1 MPVLIAFYNQN
12 SRREKPAFTHFNPFT
27 MSLIDTLIDP
37 LRSGYSGQ
45 LDAKEWRASRYG
57 ALEAFREQSKGPDKI
72 LSDEDITNIKKSF
85 GIYSRIPVLDMPTV
99 SIGSVRNCIVQPDQN
114 NSRMVVLTFVSY
126 VWGFTMIPSMY
137 VNNTI
142 KYEMDFQKKA
152 RKYLLQLLKV
162 MDAASLAKL
171 NTDRNTVFGN
181 LTYEY
186 PVIGNALQ
194 VPAAKREDVYNQ
206 ITGIM
211 GTADY
216 PAGSYDVVA
225 NSGHEP
231 LVNKLARNGNQNAD
245 NTRAT
250 LIGFDNKYTNN
261 MTQNAGVRDTLFV
274 IPDGTLAIENRND
287 PDARMGSRA
296 LGGGQQWDEVDM
308 PMLEMKV
315 GSYYTDR
322 CADATTIFP
331 TAETQG
337 LTRAKMEGFEFSTD
351 VTYVTSYV
359 SDRATKIAP
368 IQKIEI
374 SAT

>member
-1 MPVLIAFYNQN
+1 
-12 SRREKPAFTHFNPFT
+12 

-37 LRSGYSGQ
+37 LRSGYSGK
-45 LDAKEWRASRYG
+45 LDANEWRASRYG
-57 ALEAFREQSKGPDKI
+57 ALEAFRKQSTGTNKI

-85 GIYSRIPVLDMPTV
+85 GIATKIPVLDMPTV
-99 SIGSVRNCIVQPDQN
+99 TIGSVRNCIIQPDQN
-114 NSRMVVLTFVSY
+114 SSKMVVLTFVSY

-137 VNNTI
+137 VNNNV
-142 KYEMDFQKKA
+142 KYELDFQKKA
-152 RKYLLQLLKV
+152 RKYLLELLKV
-162 MDAASLAKL
+162 MDTASLAKI
-171 NTDRNTVFGN
+171 NTDRNTVFAN

-186 PVIGNALQ
+186 PVIGNAFQ

-211 GTADY
+211 GTANFPSGD
-216 PAGSYDVVA
+216 YDVVA

-231 LVNKLARNGNQNAD
+231 LVNKLARNGVSNAD

-250 LIGFDNKYTNN
+250 LTGFNQHYTNN
-261 MTQNAGVRDTLFV
+261 MVQNAGVRDTLFV
-274 IPDGTLAIENRND
+274 IPEGTLAIENRND
-287 PDARMGSRA
+287 PDARAGSSA
-296 LGGGQQWDEVDM
+296 MGGGQQWGEVDM
-308 PMLEMKV
+308 PMLDMRV
-315 GSYYTDR
+315 GTYYTDR

-359 SDRATKIAP
+359 SDRATKMAP
-368 IQKIEI
+368 IQKFEI